1 MGDQWSDPKGEFLSA
16 KLAGRIYALYGEK
29 GVGVD
34 AMPGLEQPVGDFIR
48 YHIRSGKH
56 DLTLYDWE
64 RYMDFADRKL
74 GKPMERGTGGRKS
87 R

>member
-1 MGDQWSDPKGEFLSA
+1 
-16 KLAGRIYALYGEK
+16 
-29 GVGVD
+29 
-34 AMPGLEQPVGDFIR
+34 MPGLEQPVGDFIR

-64 RYMDFADRKL
+64 RYMDFADRRL
-74 GKPMERGTGGRKS
+74 GKPVERGIGGGKS